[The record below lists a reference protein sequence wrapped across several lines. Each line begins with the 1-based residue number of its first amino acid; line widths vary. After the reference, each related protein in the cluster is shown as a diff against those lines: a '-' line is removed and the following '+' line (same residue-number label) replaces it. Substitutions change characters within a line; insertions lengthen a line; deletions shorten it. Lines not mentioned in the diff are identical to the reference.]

1 MKNTYEK
8 IKDGLLVENDQSKIE
23 FRLNDWGQVK
33 VYVDTYDDEGAKFV
47 FGIEEF
53 KKIIDLL
60 FGVNKEI
67 TEDQLQQ
74 LLRSCREKFEIYDAN
89 HIFIKFRDSDIFIMC
104 AKEGKEI
111 KVSQEIPFEKVY
123 TVLSLQEEKEYAEY
137 LRLKEKYENTNY

>member
-1 MKNTYEK
+1 M
-8 IKDGLLVENDQSKIE
+8 S
-23 FRLNDWGQVK
+23 
-33 VYVDTYDDEGAKFV
+33 
-47 FGIEEF
+47 
-53 KKIIDLL
+53 
-60 FGVNKEI
+60 KEI